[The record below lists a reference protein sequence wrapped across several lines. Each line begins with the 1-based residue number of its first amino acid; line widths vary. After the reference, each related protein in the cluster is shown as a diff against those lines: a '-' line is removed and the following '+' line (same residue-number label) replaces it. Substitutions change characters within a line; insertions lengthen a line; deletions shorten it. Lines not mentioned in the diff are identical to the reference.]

1 MALEDSKPKEIFSI
15 VPVVH
20 AYAIENPP
28 VGKEDKTV
36 YICPVYSTV
45 MRGATFVFQAQF
57 KTREKPD
64 RVDKWTCGG
73 VCAILDI
80 EGVADTVK
88 TK

>member
-1 MALEDSKPKEIFSI
+1 
-15 VPVVH
+15 
-20 AYAIENPP
+20 
-28 VGKEDKTV
+28 
-36 YICPVYSTV
+36 

-64 RVDKWTCGG
+64 RIDKWVCGG
-73 VCAILDI
+73 VCAVLDI